1 MNLKNLFNSGFI
13 LEVIKNIK
21 SIQKEYL
28 TGNKD
33 LFKLKKMKVNKKQ
46 KVIDIL
52 KDPSNYKL

>member
-1 MNLKNLFNSGFI
+1 MNLKNLFNSGFV

-28 TGNKD
+28 RSNKD